1 MSPSQGEIVKS
12 SFEARASTRISV
24 LSLVLALAGTGL
36 FAQAKA
42 GQTDLSLARDEL
54 SSAQGANIVFID
66 YVGPEARIES
76 LAEIRGIGVSLGR
89 GMTAGAP
96 RSGDARYSV
105 IRAVDPSVKEG
116 FDADILVLGPG
127 AQVDK
132 ISNLRAIIG
141 GYLVTAWG
149 YESKDAA
156 TLATFITIYNAVHRG
171 DMAYIGSRYKA
182 VVQRELTP
190 ENAGLSTRFDEWP
203 GKSRILI
210 PLSRGAEPGKLGAV
224 DTGAVSDKAVVGS
237 LKAEPGAGL
246 GDRQDMTELKDRE
259 VDQRKADLAAK
270 QAEIAQAEA
279 DLAKQKAAIA
289 DEKAAIAAD
298 KGVAA
303 ETGAAKGGEGQA
315 AGTAAGKGAEAGTG
329 AAAADKAGTDKTG
342 ATGSTGA
349 AGEAGSGQQASIESR
364 EAAVKA
370 EESKAAAQETAIA
383 QKKEEAAADQQAIAA
398 KEAEVA
404 QDRAGIASD
413 QKTAIA
419 AEVAAKDE
427 AASGG
432 IYLFELLGSDS
443 PYARLVRLDEKT
455 GKLLSASKLNSI
467 HSRAVVDEGASYVL
481 VAGREGGNA
490 AVRLTRVDK
499 ASLAAS
505 AEGKSDLFVDTALW
519 KLGDSLYAVGK
530 GSGGDWRLLRFDSK
544 LALAATSALAV
555 NPYSLLVESAGGL
568 IVQTAGGGFAV
579 LSPDRLEKVK
589 DLKP

>member
-1 MSPSQGEIVKS
+1 VKS
-12 SFEARASTRISV
+12 SFEARASIRISI
-24 LSLVLALAGTGL
+24 LSLVFALAGTGL
-36 FAQAKA
+36 FAQAEA
-42 GQTDLSLARDEL
+42 GQKDLSLARDEL
-54 SSAQGANIVFID
+54 SSAQGAKIVFID

-89 GMTAGAP
+89 GIAAGAQ

-116 FDADILVLGPG
+116 FDADILVLGSG
-127 AQVDK
+127 SQVDK

-141 GYLVTAWG
+141 GYLVSAWG
-149 YESKDAA
+149 YESGDAA

-171 DMAYIGSRYKA
+171 DMAYIGSHYKA
-182 VVQRELTP
+182 VVQRELLP

-210 PLSRGAEPGKLGAV
+210 PLTRGAESGKLGAV
-224 DTGAVSDKAVVGS
+224 DTGAVSDKAVVES

-279 DLAKQKAAIA
+279 DLAKQQAAIA
-289 DEKAAIAAD
+289 AEKAAIAAD
-298 KGVAA
+298 KGGSAQ
-303 ETGAAKGGEGQA
+303 TGAAKAGEGQA
-315 AGTAAGKGAEAGTG
+315 AGTDAGKGAETGKGAVAAGE
-329 AAAADKAGTDKTG
+329 AAADKTGAGKPGAAG
-342 ATGSTGA
+342 ATG
-349 AGEAGSGQQASIESR
+349 EAGAGQQASIESR

-370 EESKAAAQETAIA
+370 EESKAAAKETEIV

-404 QDRAGIASD
+404 QDRAGIAAD

-419 AEVAAKDE
+419 AEVATKKE
-427 AASGG
+427 AQSAG

-443 PYARLVRLDEKT
+443 PYARLVRIDPES
-455 GKLLSASKLNSI
+455 GKLMAASALNSI
-467 HSRAVVDEGASYVL
+467 HSRAFVDSGDSYVL

-490 AVRLTRVDK
+490 AVRLMRVDK
-499 ASLAAS
+499 ASLTVS
-505 AEGKSDLFVDTALW
+505 AEGKNDLFADAALW
-519 KLGDSLYAVGK
+519 KIGDSFYAVGK
-530 GSGGDWRLLRFDSK
+530 GPSGDWRLLRFDSK
-544 LALAATSALAV
+544 LALAATSGLAL
-555 NPYSLLVESAGGL
+555 NPYSLLVEGSGGL
-568 IVQTAGGGFAV
+568 IVQAAGGGFAL
-579 LSPDRLEKVK
+579 LSPDKLEKVK

>member
-1 MSPSQGEIVKS
+1 MKS
-12 SFEARASTRISV
+12 SFEARASTRISI
-24 LSLVLALAGTGL
+24 LSLVLALVGTGL

-89 GMTAGAP
+89 GIAAGAP

-141 GYLVTAWG
+141 GYLVAAWG
-149 YESKDAA
+149 YGSKDAA

-171 DMAYIGSRYKA
+171 DMAYIGSHYKA
-182 VVQRELTP
+182 VVQRELSA

-210 PLSRGAEPGKLGAV
+210 PLTRGAESGKLGAV
-224 DTGAVSDKAVVGS
+224 DTGAVSDKAVVES

-289 DEKAAIAAD
+289 EEKAAIAAG
-298 KGVAA
+298 KGASAQAEAA
-303 ETGAAKGGEGQA
+303 GTGKAGEGQA
-315 AGTAAGKGAEAGTG
+315 AGKGEG
-329 AAAADKAGTDKTG
+329 AASAEKAGTDKGG
-342 ATGSTGA
+342 ATGAAGTAGA
-349 AGEAGSGQQASIESR
+349 AGEAGAGQQASIEGR

-370 EESKAAAQETAIA
+370 KESEAAAQETEIA
-383 QKKEEAAADQQAIAA
+383 QKKEEAAAEQQAIAA

-404 QDRAGIASD
+404 QDRAGIAAD
-413 QKTAIA
+413 QKSAIA
-419 AEVAAKDE
+419 AEVATKRE
-427 AASGG
+427 AQAGG
-432 IYLFELLGSDS
+432 IYLFELLGADS
-443 PYARLVRLDEKT
+443 PYARLVRIDPES
-455 GKLLSASKLNSI
+455 GKLIAASALNSI
-467 HSRAVVDEGASYVL
+467 HSRAVFDDGASYVL

-499 ASLAAS
+499 ASLAVS
-505 AEGKSDLFVDTALW
+505 AEGKSDLFADTALW
-519 KLGDSLYAVGK
+519 NVGDSLYAVGK
-530 GSGGDWRLLRFDSK
+530 GQGGDWRLMRFDSK
-544 LALAATSALAV
+544 LALAATSGPAV
-555 NPYSLLVESAGGL
+555 NPYSLLVEGAGEIGRAH
-568 IVQTAGGGFAV
+568 V
-579 LSPDRLEKVK
+579 
-589 DLKP
+589 